1 MSNNESVSIPI
12 TILKKIKNDK
22 SSLRSSVVAAL
33 ERYVAIRSVGIR
45 EVRRTFTDN
54 ELLMLA
60 DICNGT
66 MFEPFQMVL
75 ENNAVLIQVEDAE
88 GFYNDHYFQKHGVS
102 GDELKTKLENLS
114 KPGQIALIEVIEQ
127 FWSNEKASMAQT
139 LQALR

>member
-1 MSNNESVSIPI
+1 MANKSVSIPNE
-12 TILKKIKNDK
+12 ILDKLKNDK
-22 SSLRSSVVAAL
+22 SSLRGAVVGAL
-33 ERYVAIRSVGIR
+33 ERFLAIRSVGIR
-45 EVRRTFTDN
+45 EVRRTFADD

-66 MFEPFQMVL
+66 MFEPFEMLL
-75 ENNAVLIQVEDAE
+75 ENNAILVQVQDAE
-88 GFYNDHYFQKHGVS
+88 EFYSDMYFEKHGVS